1 MVKGSCLCK
10 KVSWQITGDLEAL
23 SHCHCSMCRKAHG
36 APYATFTKVARKHF
50 EWIRGKSEITRYESS
65 PGLIRGFCQHC
76 GSATPAPETESDI
89 YVPAGGLE
97 GDLGVKADRRIF
109 VGSNAPWYDITDGL
123 PRYEEY
129 PQSEFPVV
137 ERGVAESTESG
148 VVRGSC
154 VCGDVQFEMSEPF
167 DIIHNCHCSRCRKA
181 RAAAHTT
188 NGFLADTGL
197 KFTSGEEHVKT
208 YLLPEANAFGQA
220 FCEKCGGKVPRHNQ
234 ARNMYSV
241 PLGSLDDDPGQKP
254 HSHIYIDSKA
264 DWDEVTG
271 DLPRFAES
279 ARR

>member
-1 MVKGSCLCK
+1 MAS
-10 KVSWQITGDLEAL
+10 Q
-23 SHCHCSMCRKAHG
+23 
-36 APYATFTKVARKHF
+36 
-50 EWIRGKSEITRYESS
+50 
-65 PGLIRGFCQHC
+65 
-76 GSATPAPETESDI
+76 
-89 YVPAGGLE
+89 
-97 GDLGVKADRRIF
+97 
-109 VGSNAPWYDITDGL
+109 
-123 PRYEEY
+123 YEEY

-137 ERGVAESTESG
+137 ERGVAQSTESG

-167 DIIHNCHCSRCRKA
+167 HIIHNCHCSCCRKA